1 MDKLK
6 ERLTEVNDALAREK
20 SRASLWETMFVA
32 DRVNQENASL
42 GTNLYVLISTL
53 YIWYGLHE

>member
-20 SRASLWETMFVA
+20 ARARLWETMFVA

-42 GTNLYVLISTL
+42 GTNFCFNQYFTKRK
-53 YIWYGLHE
+53 G

>member
-6 ERLTEVNDALAREK
+6 ERLTEVNDALALEK
-20 SRASLWETMFVA
+20 ARARLWETMFVA

-42 GTNLYVLISTL
+42 GTNFCFN
-53 YIWYGLHE
+53 